1 MKLLKLYLFLIVLF
15 VFWILIIWNTKVL
28 QATFV
33 ERDTFFS
40 NTFHWWSTTKISDH
54 YFLGIINKD
63 YILNN
68 QTYTS
73 YTVQALL
80 LNYGVL
86 SLFNLISGKSY
97 EVTQNFLVYPLQ
109 FLFLLMVVATRYNQI
124 KQLLATKNILHLIW
138 IFLILGILL
147 TNPLP
152 WISFLKYS
160 TENFYFL
167 LVLIFCYISVTA
179 KTFTEQKRDLLF
191 LVSGVVIGSFFIVFL
206 VPWIFCYIYCESRIN
221 LRKKMLVNIS
231 IVCFYGIISYLFPFL
246 LQELNGFKN
255 VSSGFLFRSGLD
267 GSSNY
272 LKSTFSPIL
281 SAASEQ
287 HFGNI
292 LLLSFGLISTTYIL
306 KSNWKY
312 TLDRLIMSLIPGIFI
327 FVLIPQHCTIHMY
340 MFEFLII
347 TPLVFNLIY
356 QLLSIEISQLS
367 PKKYVFFVGLFLL
380 LIMGQLVEISKSFLN
395 W

>member
-1 MKLLKLYLFLIVLF
+1 MKYLKAFLYLFFFFTLWV
-15 VFWILIIWNTKVL
+15 LIIWITNVF
-28 QATFV
+28 QASFI
-33 ERDTFFS
+33 ERNTFFS
-40 NTFHWWSTTKISDH
+40 STFNWWSQNNLNDH
-54 YFLGIINKD
+54 YFLGVMNDD
-63 YILNN
+63 YVVKN
-68 QTYTS
+68 QVYTS
-73 YTVQALL
+73 YTIQALFANYTL
-80 LNYGVL
+80 LSTLNILTGRT
-86 SLFNLISGKSY
+86 F
-97 EVTQNFLVYPLQ
+97 EVTQNFLVYILE
-109 FLFLLMVVATRYNQI
+109 FLFLVTIYFTRKKQI
-124 KQLLATKNILHLIW
+124 DLFLKSKNLLHFIW
-138 IFLILGILL
+138 IFLIVGILV

-160 TENFYFL
+160 TENFYFIISI
-167 LVLIFCYISVTA
+167 VFCYLSVFA
-179 KTFTEQKRDLLF
+179 KSFNLQKKDFLF
-191 LVSGVVIGSFFIVFL
+191 LITGLIISSFFIVFI
-206 VPWIFCYIYCESRIN
+206 VPWILLYIYTEHYVK
-221 LRKKMLVNIS
+221 LRKKMWINIS
-231 IVCFYGIISYLFPFL
+231 IVSIYGILSYLTPFIF
-246 LQELNGFKN
+246 QRIKGFEN

-267 GSSNY
+267 GSSIY

-281 SAASEQ
+281 HAASEQ